1 MPGMDDLALANGKR
15 FPGCDLQFVDAARGL
30 RFEVHEPAIGEGVED
45 LGPVPAINVA
55 TAVEL

>member
-1 MPGMDDLALANGKR
+1 MDDLALANGKR